1 MDEQPRDPPQQPE
14 PTEPAAPVTPSA
26 EPAEPATSQVP
37 PAPETEPTHGWIP
50 PTEGKSNRIVIR
62 VLAGIAAAVL
72 GVLVF
77 TIFIGSQ
84 VDPREAAAND
94 FGRRLME
101 MPEFKARYGDV
112 DSHERAY
119 ELGQQLGATAF
130 ARLDDPSLLRYWQ
143 LQEIVLQNADDST
156 CAQAHSPDDP
166 GRTGAGAGE
175 DPRRRSVRGAAGAR
189 VQGVRGRAE
198 GDAGPAATI
207 RRGCTGRLDCPGE
220 RDGS

>member
-14 PTEPAAPVTPSA
+14 PTEPAAPVTPAA
-26 EPAEPATSQVP
+26 EPAGSATSQVP
-37 PAPETEPTHGWIP
+37 PAPETEPTHGWIA

-62 VLAGIAAAVL
+62 VLAGIAVAVL

-112 DSHERAY
+112 DSHEEAY

-130 ARLDDPSLLRYWQ
+130 ARLDDPSLFRYWQ
-143 LQEIVLQNADDST
+143 LQEIVLQNADDSI
-156 CAQAHSPDDP
+156 CSQAIRQTNQA
-166 GRTGAGAGE
+166 GRARRPGE
-175 DPRRRSVRGAAGAR
+175 DPRLGSVRGAAGAR

-220 RDGS
+220 RDGN